1 MAPRSNWKGY
11 LKLSLVSASIA
22 IYPATS
28 SSEKVRFN
36 TLNRATGNRL
46 KRQMVDSVT
55 GDVVENE
62 EMIKGYAIAKDQ
74 YVTVEDDELA
84 EIAIE
89 SSHTV
94 DIEKFVPKASIDD
107 RFRDAPYYLAPEDKV
122 GQEAF
127 AVIRDAMKKKKMVG
141 IARVVMAR
149 RERVM
154 MLEPFGKGIMGTTL
168 LYPYEIR
175 SDEAVFE
182 EIPEVTLPAEMLGL
196 AEHIIDKMTGEFE
209 PDKFEDRYEN
219 AMIELIRSKQAGLP
233 APKEKA
239 ASRPANVVNLM
250 DALRRSIEDRGGK
263 GAAKGCA
270 SKKAAEAPP
279 STAPRRQHEDRRA
292 MARGSGIRRRIEFDA
307 ETWNALDRL
316 SKDRMA
322 TIQELAD
329 EAFRD
334 LLKKHRR
341 PTTLKEMLRE
351 SVRSHPA
358 NDRGPSPARRAQGGK
373 RET

>member
-94 DIEKFVPKASIDD
+94 DIEKFVPKTSIDD

-182 EIPEVTLPAEMLGL
+182 EIPEVKLPDQMLGL
-196 AEHIIDKMTGEFE
+196 AEHIIDKMTGEFNPE
-209 PDKFEDRYEN
+209 EFEDRYEN

-233 APKEKA
+233 APKE
-239 ASRPANVVNLM
+239 
-250 DALRRSIEDRGGK
+250 
-263 GAAKGCA
+263 
-270 SKKAAEAPP
+270 
-279 STAPRRQHEDRRA
+279 
-292 MARGSGIRRRIEFDA
+292 RRR
-307 ETWNALDRL
+307 
-316 SKDRMA
+316 
-322 TIQELAD
+322 LAQ
-329 EAFRD
+329 
-334 LLKKHRR
+334 
-341 PTTLKEMLRE
+341 PTL
-351 SVRSHPA
+351 
-358 NDRGPSPARRAQGGK
+358 
-373 RET
+373 

>member
-94 DIEKFVPKASIDD
+94 DIEKFVPKTSIDD

-182 EIPEVTLPAEMLGL
+182 EIPEVKLPDQMLGL
-196 AEHIIDKMTGEFE
+196 AEHIIDKMTGEFNPE
-209 PDKFEDRYEN
+209 EFGDRYEN

-250 DALRRSIEDRGGK
+250 DALRRSIDDRGGK
-263 GAAKGCA
+263 GAAKGA
-270 SKKAAEAPP
+270 SSKKSAAAEAPVK
-279 STAPRRQHEDRRA
+279 RRA
-292 MARGSGIRRRIEFDA
+292 KKAARG
-307 ETWNALDRL
+307 
-316 SKDRMA
+316 
-322 TIQELAD
+322 
-329 EAFRD
+329 
-334 LLKKHRR
+334 
-341 PTTLKEMLRE
+341 
-351 SVRSHPA
+351 
-358 NDRGPSPARRAQGGK
+358 
-373 RET
+373 

>member
-46 KRQMVDSVT
+46 KRKMVDSVT
-55 GDVVENE
+55 E
-62 EMIKGYAIAKDQ
+62 EEVPTEEQVKGYAVGKDQ
-74 YVTVEDDELA
+74 YVIVEDDELA

-94 DIEKFVPKASIDD
+94 DIEKFVPKSSIDD
-107 RFRDAPYYLAPEDKV
+107 RYRDTPYYLAPEDKV

-127 AVIRDAMKKKKMVG
+127 AVIRDAMAKKKMVG

-154 MLEPFGKGIMGTTL
+154 MLEPFGKGIMGTNL

-175 SDEAVFE
+175 GEDAVFE
-182 EIPEVTLPAEMLGL
+182 DIPDMKLPDQMIGL
-196 AEHIIDKMTGEFE
+196 AEDIIDRMSGKFE
-209 PDKFEDRYEN
+209 PETFEDRYEN
-219 AMIELIRSKQAGLP
+219 VMIELIRSKQAGLP

-239 ASRPANVVNLM
+239 PAKPANVVNLM
-250 DALRRSIEDRGGK
+250 DALRRSIEDTGGGK
-263 GAAKGCA
+263 VKPAKSAAKKA
-270 SKKAAEAPP
+270 EPAARKKKAA
-279 STAPRRQHEDRRA
+279 
-292 MARGSGIRRRIEFDA
+292 RG
-307 ETWNALDRL
+307 
-316 SKDRMA
+316 
-322 TIQELAD
+322 
-329 EAFRD
+329 
-334 LLKKHRR
+334 
-341 PTTLKEMLRE
+341 
-351 SVRSHPA
+351 
-358 NDRGPSPARRAQGGK
+358 
-373 RET
+373 

>member
-55 GDVVENE
+55 GE
-62 EMIKGYAIAKDQ
+62 EVPTEEQVKGYAVGKDQ
-74 YVTVEDDELA
+74 YITVEDDELSS
-84 EIAIE
+84 IAID
-89 SSHTV
+89 STRTV
-94 DIEKFVPKASIDD
+94 EIEKFVPKATIDD
-107 RFRDAPYYLAPEDKV
+107 RYRDTPYYLAPEDQV

-154 MLEPFGKGIMGTTL
+154 MIEPFGKGVMGTTL
-168 LYPYEIR
+168 HYPYEIR
-175 SDEAVFE
+175 GEDAVFD
-182 EIPEVTLPAEMLGL
+182 EIPELKLPDQMVGL
-196 AEHIIDKMTGEFE
+196 AEEIIDRMTGEFE
-209 PDKFEDRYEN
+209 PEQFEDRYEN

-239 ASRPANVVNLM
+239 SARPANVVNLM
-250 DALRRSIEDRGGK
+250 DALRKSIEAGGEK
-263 GAAKGCA
+263 KTSKPAGKRAAGEEAPVKKRA
-270 SKKAAEAPP
+270 KKA
-279 STAPRRQHEDRRA
+279 
-292 MARGSGIRRRIEFDA
+292 G
-307 ETWNALDRL
+307 
-316 SKDRMA
+316 
-322 TIQELAD
+322 
-329 EAFRD
+329 
-334 LLKKHRR
+334 
-341 PTTLKEMLRE
+341 
-351 SVRSHPA
+351 
-358 NDRGPSPARRAQGGK
+358 
-373 RET
+373 